1 MTDLATRTDTPT
13 GVVDG
18 EFTVGAVAPGR
29 PVYVH
34 NPHLATLSV
43 SALLVLGAAGGF
55 VWSRLHGSPHVG
67 LAFIALLVAVGL
79 LVVQARQ
86 FTAWDEA

>member
-1 MTDLATRTDTPT
+1 MTDLIARLEVRPEVIDA
-13 GVVDG
+13 